1 VRIFIKK
8 DANTIEP
15 ESPKM
20 TKATN
25 VLKDPKVPPALLVLL
40 AVLLLRHLSLATFY
54 DAYGW
59 QFELRV
65 TLCSTFNNS
74 YSACRPYGG
83 IMLDIR

>member
-1 VRIFIKK
+1 M
-8 DANTIEP
+8 A
-15 ESPKM
+15 
-20 TKATN
+20 KATN

-40 AVLLLRHLSLATFY
+40 APLALLVPLALAVLPLRHLSLATFY

-65 TLCSTFNNS
+65 TLCSTFNNG

-83 IMLDIR
+83 ITLDIR